1 MPLHTHQNGYNQKD
15 RGTSLLVQ
23 WVGLHAP
30 NAGGLDL
37 IPGRELDPACMLGL
51 RVRMP
56 QLKILH
62 AARRIPRSAAET
74 RGSQDK

>member
-37 IPGRELDPACMLGL
+37 IPGQGTGSCMHAGTKSSHAATKDPAC
-51 RVRMP
+51 RKKDP
-56 QLKILH
+56 
-62 AARRIPRSAAET
+62 T
-74 RGSQDK
+74 FRG